1 MSRQSPSSIWREI
14 CFDSP
19 SAESPNSPAKEQP
32 MYDQNAK
39 NPRRR
44 MAGLALAALIGLNL
58 VALVALGLTVERG
71 RAELAALSDR
81 LAALSLAA
89 ETAAADDPARLAE
102 ALAALETKIDALAAT
117 AGHDAKAAAAL
128 AADVKSLSGRLEAL
142 AAKPAPTRETAA
154 KPAPSP
160 KVQATAKPAI
170 PKPLAPAAPQP
181 RYDPRPAYGSGY
193 AAWPVY

>member
-1 MSRQSPSSIWREI
+1 
-14 CFDSP
+14 
-19 SAESPNSPAKEQP
+19 